1 MRRALFISFGAALA
15 VAPLVLTAG
24 QAQAAA
30 NDCIGIQTN
39 QTFGAGLNVPAGQQ
53 CTLRGGTVVGNVTV
67 QPGSAFVAN
76 SATINGS
83 VNAQGAA
90 VQLVRTTVT
99 GSLVSTAPQNFQVP
113 NDGSLK
119 KVFVCG
125 STINGNVAVQNAP
138 SFGSIEFGGPNC
150 ATSGGGNTIGG
161 NLTDVNNVATPN
173 HIISGN
179 QIGNVL
185 YCAGDSAAP
194 TGSGNSARLKAGQC
208 ASL

>member
-15 VAPLVLTAG
+15 VAPLVITAG
-24 QAQAAA
+24 QAQAAG
-30 NDCIGIQTN
+30 NDCVGIQTN

-53 CTLRGGTVVGNVTV
+53 CSLRGGTVVGNVTV
-67 QPGSAFVAN
+67 QPGAAFVAIN
-76 SATINGS
+76 ATVNGS
-83 VNAQGAA
+83 VSATGAA
-90 VQLVRTTVT
+90 VQLLRTTVT
-99 GSLVSTAPQNFQVP
+99 GGLVSNAPQNFQVP

-150 ATSGGGNTIGG
+150 ASSGGGNTIGV
-161 NLTDVNNVATPN
+161 NLTDLNNVATPN
-173 HIISGN
+173 HTLSGN
-179 QIGNVL
+179 HIGNVL
-185 YCAGDSAAP
+185 YCAGSTPP
-194 TGSGNSARLKAGQC
+194 TGSGNTARLKAGQC